1 MKRYAFAC
9 FMWLTIQTALAQKT
23 GAAPEVALNAVMAR
37 HFPASQP
44 GGALLVVRDG
54 KTVYNRGVGL
64 ANRETQMPIT
74 PETNFR
80 MASVSKQFTALC
92 ILLLEK
98 QKKLSFDDTLLRFFP
113 DFNPHVGQKIK
124 LRHLL
129 THTSGLLDYES
140 LLASDRK
147 DQIFDAEVLELLK
160 PQDSTYFEPG
170 SRFRYS
176 NSAFCLLTQVVERV
190 AKQPYLDFIT
200 EHIFKPLGMNQTT
213 LYEPGRTIPN
223 RAMGY
228 ARNPDNTIRF
238 SDQSVT
244 SGTKGD
250 GCVYTS
256 LTDYKKWNDALTTN
270 QLVNL
275 PQQLERVQ
283 VPLNGPANGFYG
295 LGWFFTQTKT
305 GTQAL
310 FHSGS
315 TCGFSNC
322 VVWIPAQKTLVVLF
336 SNLAD
341 NHRPFA
347 DILNALKPAIE
358 LSGDIWALHNLTN

>member
-1 MKRYAFAC
+1 MKIVAFGCLMGLAV
-9 FMWLTIQTALAQKT
+9 QPVLAQKT
-23 GAAPEVALNAVMAR
+23 AAALDAVMHRNFSAD
-37 HFPASQP
+37 QP
-44 GGALLVVRDG
+44 GGALLVVVDG

-64 ANRETQMPIT
+64 ANRETKMPIT
-74 PETNFR
+74 PTTNFR

-98 QKKLSFDDTLLRFFP
+98 QKKLSFDDNLLTFFP
-113 DFNPHVGQKIK
+113 DFNPRIGQKVK

-129 THTSGLLDYES
+129 THTSGILDYETG
-140 LLASDRK
+140 LPPGRK
-147 DQIFDAEVLELLK
+147 DQIFDAEVLALLK
-160 PQDSTYFEPG
+160 PKDSTYFEPG
-170 SRFRYS
+170 RRFRYS
-176 NSAFCLLTQVVERV
+176 NSAFCLLTQVVEQV
-190 AKQPYLDFIT
+190 AKKPYLDFIT
-200 EHIFKPLGMNQTT
+200 ENIFKPLGMNQTT
-213 LYEPGRTIPN
+213 LYEPGRPIPD

-228 ARNPDNTIRF
+228 ARDQDGKIRF

-256 LTDYKKWNDALTTN
+256 LADYKKWNDALITN
-270 QLVNL
+270 KLVDLQEQLGRVHH
-275 PQQLERVQ
+275 PLEGQ
-283 VPLNGPANGFYG
+283 PDAFYG
-295 LGWFFTQTKT
+295 LGWFFTQTK
-305 GTQAL
+305 GGGKEL

-322 VVWIPAQKTLVVLF
+322 VVWIPERKTLVVLF

-347 DILNALKPAIE
+347 DVLAVLKSTAE
-358 LSGDIWALHNLTN
+358 LSGDVWALHNLTN

>member
-1 MKRYAFAC
+1 MKTYAFWC
-9 FMWLTIQTALAQKT
+9 CMLLSLPTVSAQKIESALDSVMRRNFPADQP
-23 GAAPEVALNAVMAR
+23 GAALM
-37 HFPASQP
+37 
-44 GGALLVVRDG
+44 VVIDG
-54 KTVYNRGVGL
+54 KTVYNRGIGM
-64 ANRETQMPIT
+64 ANLETKTAIS

-80 MASVSKQFTALC
+80 MASVSKQFTAMC

-98 QKKLSFDDTLLRFFP
+98 QKKLSVDDNLLRFFP
-113 DFNPHVGQKIK
+113 DFNRHVGQTVK

-129 THTSGLLDYES
+129 THTSGMLDYES
-140 LLASDRK
+140 LLSPNRK
-147 DQIFDAEVLELLK
+147 EQVFDAEVLSLLK

-176 NSAFCLLTQVVERV
+176 NSAFCLLTQVIERV
-190 AKQPYLDFIT
+190 SGKPYLAFIT
-200 EHIFKPLGMNQTT
+200 ETIFKPLGMNQTT
-213 LYEPGRTIPN
+213 LYEPKGLIPN

-228 ARNPDNTIRF
+228 ARNQNGEIRF
-238 SDQSVT
+238 SDQSMT

-256 LTDYKKWNDALTTN
+256 LTDYKKWNDALTTGK
-270 QLVNL
+270 LVDL
-275 PQQLERVQ
+275 WEK
-283 VPLNGPANGFYG
+283 LNNVNHPIEGQPNGFYG
-295 LGWFFTQTKT
+295 LGWFFTRINGQ
-305 GTQAL
+305 GQEL

-322 VVWIPAQKTLVVLF
+322 VVQIPKKRTLIVLF

-347 DILNALKPAIE
+347 DVLNVLQPTVK
-358 LSGDIWALHNLTN
+358 LFSDVWALHNLTN

>member
-1 MKRYAFAC
+1 MKIVAFAYV
-9 FMWLTIQTALAQKT
+9 MWLAAQTVLAQKT
-23 GAAPEVALNAVMAR
+23 VAALDSVMR
-37 HFPASQP
+37 RNFPTDQP
-44 GGALLVVRDG
+44 GGALLVVMDG

-64 ANRETQMPIT
+64 ANLETKTPIT

-80 MASVSKQFTALC
+80 MASVSKQFTAMA

-98 QKKLSFDDTLLRFFP
+98 QQKLSVDDNLLTFFP
-113 DFNPHVGQKIK
+113 DFNPRVGRKIK
-124 LRHLL
+124 LRHLV
-129 THTSGLLDYES
+129 THTSGMLDYES
-140 LLASDRK
+140 RLLPDRNN
-147 DQIFDAEVLELLK
+147 QIFDAEVLALLK

-190 AKQPYLDFIT
+190 AKKPYLEFIT
-200 EHIFKPLGMNQTT
+200 ENIFKPLGMNQTT
-213 LYEPGRTIPN
+213 LYEPTRTIPN

-238 SDQSVT
+238 SDQSIT
-244 SGTKGD
+244 SGTQGD

-256 LTDYKKWNDALTTN
+256 LTDYKKWNEALAAN
-270 QLVNL
+270 RLVDL
-275 PQQLERVQ
+275 QAQLERVNQ
-283 VPLNGPANGFYG
+283 PLDGQPDDFYG
-295 LGWFFTQTKT
+295 LGWFFTQTK
-305 GTQAL
+305 GGGKEL

-322 VVWIPAQKTLVVLF
+322 VVWIPEQKTLVVLF

-347 DILNALKPAIE
+347 DVLNVLKANMN
-358 LSGDIWALHNLTN
+358 LSGDVWALHNLTN

>member
-1 MKRYAFAC
+1 ML
-9 FMWLTIQTALAQKT
+9 LTVQTVLAQKT
-23 GAAPEVALNAVMAR
+23 AIALDAVMQR
-37 HFPASQP
+37 NFPANQP
-44 GGALLVVRDG
+44 GGALLVVIDG
-54 KTVYNRGVGL
+54 KTVYNRGFGL
-64 ANRETQMPIT
+64 ANLEPKTPIT

-80 MASVSKQFTALC
+80 LASVSKQFTAMC
-92 ILLLEK
+92 ILLLKK
-98 QKKLSFDDTLLRFFP
+98 QQKLSFDDNLLRFFP
-113 DFNPHVGQKIK
+113 DFNPRVGQNIK

-129 THTSGLLDYES
+129 THTSGILDYES
-140 LLASDRK
+140 LLDNNRK
-147 DQIFDAEVLELLK
+147 EQIFDAEVLSLLK

-190 AKQPYLDFIT
+190 TKKPYREFIS
-200 EHIFKPLGMNQTT
+200 EAIFEPLGMSQTT
-213 LYEPGRTIPN
+213 LYEPSRTIPN

-228 ARNPDNTIRF
+228 ARAKNGQIRF

-244 SGTKGD
+244 SGTQGD

-256 LTDYKKWNDALTTN
+256 LADYKKWNDALATN
-270 QLVNL
+270 RLVNL
-275 PQQLERVQ
+275 AEQLGRVRH
-283 VPLNGPANGFYG
+283 PLDKQPGGFYG
-295 LGWFFTQTKT
+295 LGWFFTQTNGK
-305 GTQAL
+305 APEL

-322 VVWIPAQKTLVVLF
+322 VVWLPAKKALVVLF

-347 DILNALKPAIE
+347 DILNALKPEIE
-358 LSGDIWALHNLTN
+358 LSGDVWALHNLTN

>member
-1 MKRYAFAC
+1 M
-9 FMWLTIQTALAQKT
+9 LHTVLAQKLP
-23 GAAPEVALNAVMAR
+23 AALDSVMNR
-37 HFPASQP
+37 HFSVDQP
-44 GGALLVVRDG
+44 GGALLVVIDG

-64 ANRETQMPIT
+64 ANLETKTPISPT
-74 PETNFR
+74 TNFR
-80 MASVSKQFTALC
+80 MASVSKQFTAMS

-98 QKKLSFDDTLLRFFP
+98 QKLLSVEDNLLRFFP
-113 DFNPHVGQKIK
+113 DFNPKVGKIIK

-129 THTSGLLDYES
+129 THTSGILDYES
-140 LLASDRK
+140 LLSPTQQE
-147 DQIFDAEVLELLK
+147 QIFDNDVLNLLK

-176 NSAFCLLTQVVERV
+176 NSAFCLLAQVVERV
-190 AKQPYLDFIT
+190 SGKPYLAFIT
-200 EHIFKPLGMNQTT
+200 ENIFKPLGMNQTT
-213 LYEPGRTIPN
+213 LYEPKRAIPN

-228 ARNPDNTIRF
+228 ARNQDKTVRF

-256 LTDYKKWNDALTTN
+256 LADYKKWNDALVTGK
-270 QLVNL
+270 LVDVVEKL
-275 PQQLERVQ
+275 KTVQ
-283 VPLNGPANGFYG
+283 HAIEGQANGYYG
-295 LGWFFTQTKT
+295 LGWFFTETNGAAHT
-305 GTQAL
+305 F

-322 VVWIPAQKTLVVLF
+322 VVRIPQKKTLVVFF

-347 DILNALKPAIE
+347 DVLNVLKADTEGAI
-358 LSGDIWALHNLTN
+358 DVWALHNLTN

>member
-1 MKRYAFAC
+1 MF
-9 FMWLTIQTALAQKT
+9 LSLQTVSAQKMV
-23 GAAPEVALNAVMAR
+23 AALDSVMHR
-37 HFPASQP
+37 HFSADQP
-44 GGALLVVRDG
+44 GGALLVVIDG

-64 ANRETQMPIT
+64 ANRETKRPIT
-74 PETNFR
+74 PATNFR
-80 MASVSKQFTALC
+80 MASVSKQFTAMC

-98 QKKLSFDDTLLRFFP
+98 QQKLSVDDNLLKFFP
-113 DFNPHVGQKIK
+113 DFNPQVGKIVK

-129 THTSGLLDYES
+129 THTSGILDYES
-140 LLASDRK
+140 LMSPTQK
-147 DQIFDAEVLELLK
+147 EQIFDQDVLNLLK

-176 NSAFCLLTQVVERV
+176 NSGFCVLAQVVEQV
-190 AKQPYLDFIT
+190 SKKPYLTFIT

-213 LYEPGRTIPN
+213 LYEPKRTIPN

-228 ARNPDNTIRF
+228 ARDKNGKIRF
-238 SDQSVT
+238 SDQSIT

-250 GCVYTS
+250 GCVYIS

-270 QLVNL
+270 KLVNL
-275 PQQLERVQ
+275 PEALKRVFYPIEGQ
-283 VPLNGPANGFYG
+283 SNGFYG
-295 LGWFFTQTKT
+295 LGWFFTRTNGEAQTF
-305 GTQAL
+305 

-322 VVWIPAQKTLVVLF
+322 VVRIPEKKTLIVLF

-341 NHRPFA
+341 NHRPFG
-347 DILNALKPAIE
+347 DVLNVLTSQTE
-358 LSGDIWALHNLTN
+358 RSVDVWALHNLTN

>member
-1 MKRYAFAC
+1 MLLA
-9 FMWLTIQTALAQKT
+9 IQPIWAQKT
-23 GAAPEVALNAVMAR
+23 VAALDAVM
-37 HFPASQP
+37 HQNFPADQP
-44 GGALLVVRDG
+44 GGALLVVING
-54 KTVYNRGVGL
+54 KTIYNRGVGL
-64 ANRETQMPIT
+64 ANQETKAPIT

-80 MASVSKQFTALC
+80 MASVSKQFTAMC

-98 QKKLSFDDTLLRFFP
+98 QKKISFDDNLLRFFP
-113 DFNPHVGQKIK
+113 DFNPRVGQKIK

-140 LLASDRK
+140 LLPDDRK
-147 DQIFDAEVLELLK
+147 DQIFDAEVLALLK

-190 AKQPYLDFIT
+190 TKKPYRAFIT
-200 EHIFKPLGMNQTT
+200 ENLFKPLGMSQTT
-213 LYEPGRTIPN
+213 LYEPNRTIPN

-228 ARNPDNTIRF
+228 ARNQDQTIRF

-244 SGTKGD
+244 SGTQGD

-256 LTDYKKWNDALTTN
+256 LTDYKKWNDALVTN
-270 QLVNL
+270 QLVDL
-275 PQQLERVQ
+275 PKQLSRIKY
-283 VPLNGPANGFYG
+283 PLTGAPNGFYG
-295 LGWFFTQTKT
+295 LGWFLTQTKD
-305 GTQAL
+305 GTPEL

-322 VVWIPAQKTLVVLF
+322 VVWLPATKTLLVLF
-336 SNLAD
+336 ANLAD

-347 DILNALKPAIE
+347 DILNTLKPEVE
-358 LSGDIWALHNLTN
+358 LLGDVWTLHNLTN

>member
-1 MKRYAFAC
+1 M
-9 FMWLTIQTALAQKT
+9 LLSLHTVLAQKLL
-23 GAAPEVALNAVMAR
+23 VALDSAMHRN
-37 HFPASQP
+37 FPADQP
-44 GGALLVVRDG
+44 GGALLVVIDG

-64 ANRETQMPIT
+64 ANLETKTPISA
-74 PETNFR
+74 ETNFR
-80 MASVSKQFTALC
+80 MASVSKQFTAMC

-98 QKKLSFDDTLLRFFP
+98 QKKLSVDDNLLKFFP
-113 DFNPHVGQKIK
+113 DFNQKVGKLIK

-129 THTSGLLDYES
+129 THTSGILDYES
-140 LLASDRK
+140 LLSSTQK
-147 DQIFDAEVLELLK
+147 EQVFDNDVLNLLK

-170 SRFRYS
+170 TRFRYS
-176 NSAFCLLTQVVERV
+176 NSAFCVLAQVVEQVSR
-190 AKQPYLDFIT
+190 QSYLTFIT
-200 EHIFKPLGMNQTT
+200 ANIFKPLGMNQTT
-213 LYEPGRTIPN
+213 LYEPKRTIPN

-228 ARNPDNTIRF
+228 ARNQDKTIRF

-256 LTDYKKWNDALTTN
+256 LTDYKKWNDALTSGKLIN
-270 QLVNL
+270 LSEHLKRVNH
-275 PQQLERVQ
+275 PIEGQ
-283 VPLNGPANGFYG
+283 ANGFYG
-295 LGWFFTQTKT
+295 LGWFFTQTN
-305 GTQAL
+305 GTAHTF

-322 VVWIPAQKTLVVLF
+322 VVRIPEKRTLVVLF

-347 DILNALKPAIE
+347 DVLNVLKSSAE
-358 LSGDIWALHNLTN
+358 LSVDVWALHNLTN

>member
-1 MKRYAFAC
+1 M
-9 FMWLTIQTALAQKT
+9 LLSLQTVSAQNL
-23 GAAPEVALNAVMAR
+23 PVALDSVMHR
-37 HFPASQP
+37 NFPADQP
-44 GGALLVVRDG
+44 GGALLVVMDG
-54 KTVYNRGVGL
+54 KIVYNRGVGL
-64 ANRETQMPIT
+64 ANLEAKTPIS

-80 MASVSKQFTALC
+80 MASVSKQFTAMC

-98 QKKLSFDDTLLRFFP
+98 QKKLSVDDNLLKFFP
-113 DFNPHVGQKIK
+113 DFNQKVGKTVK

-129 THTSGLLDYES
+129 THTSGILDYES
-140 LLASDRK
+140 LLPPTQK
-147 DQIFDAEVLELLK
+147 EQIFDGDVVNLLK

-176 NSAFCLLTQVVERV
+176 NSAFCVLAQVVERV
-190 AKQPYLDFIT
+190 SKQPYLTFIT
-200 EHIFKPLGMNQTT
+200 ANIFKPLGMNQTT
-213 LYEPGRTIPN
+213 LYEPKRTIPN

-228 ARNPDNTIRF
+228 ARNQDNAIRF

-256 LTDYKKWNDALTTN
+256 LTDYKKWNDALISGK
-270 QLVNL
+270 LINL
-275 PQQLERVQ
+275 SEHLKEVHHPIEGQS
-283 VPLNGPANGFYG
+283 NGFYG
-295 LGWFFTQTKT
+295 LGWFFTQTNSAAHT
-305 GTQAL
+305 F

-322 VVWIPAQKTLVVLF
+322 VVRIPEKQTLVVLF

-347 DILNALKPAIE
+347 DVLNVLKSSAE
-358 LSGDIWALHNLTN
+358 LSVDVWTLHNLTN

>member
-1 MKRYAFAC
+1 MLFSLQTVSAQK
-9 FMWLTIQTALAQKT
+9 IETALDS
-23 GAAPEVALNAVMAR
+23 VMHR
-37 HFPASQP
+37 NFPPDQP
-44 GGALLVVRDG
+44 GGALLVVIDG

-64 ANRETQMPIT
+64 ANLETKTPVL

-80 MASVSKQFTALC
+80 MASVSKQFTAMC

-98 QKKLSFDDTLLRFFP
+98 QKKLSVDDNLLKFFP
-113 DFNPHVGQKIK
+113 DFNPQVGKTVK

-129 THTSGLLDYES
+129 THTSGIQDYES
-140 LLASDRK
+140 LMSPAQK
-147 DQIFDAEVLELLK
+147 EQIFDQDVLNLLK

-176 NSAFCLLTQVVERV
+176 NSGFCVLAQVVEKV
-190 AKQPYLDFIT
+190 SKKPYLTFIT
-200 EHIFKPLGMNQTT
+200 ENLFKPLGMNQTT
-213 LYEPGRTIPN
+213 LYEPKRTIPS

-228 ARNPDNTIRF
+228 ARDKSGKIRF
-238 SDQSVT
+238 SDQSTT

-256 LTDYKKWNDALTTN
+256 LTDYQKWNDALTSGK
-270 QLVNL
+270 LVNL
-275 PQQLERVQ
+275 PEQLKHVFHPIEGQ
-283 VPLNGPANGFYG
+283 TNGFYG
-295 LGWFFTQTKT
+295 LGWFFTQKNGEPQTY
-305 GTQAL
+305 

-322 VVWIPAQKTLVVLF
+322 VLRIPEKKTLIVLF

-347 DILNALKPAIE
+347 DVLNILKASAE
-358 LSGDIWALHNLTN
+358 LPVDVWALHNLTN

>member
-1 MKRYAFAC
+1 MKILVFWC
-9 FMWLTIQTALAQKT
+9 CMLHTVLAQKLP
-23 GAAPEVALNAVMAR
+23 AALDSVMHR
-37 HFPASQP
+37 HFSIDQP
-44 GGALLVVRDG
+44 GGALLVVIDG

-64 ANRETQMPIT
+64 ANLETKALIS

-80 MASVSKQFTALC
+80 MASVSKQFTAMC

-98 QKKLSFDDTLLRFFP
+98 QKKLSLDDNLLKFFP
-113 DFNPHVGQKIK
+113 DFNQKVGKSIK
-124 LRHLL
+124 LRYLL
-129 THTSGLLDYES
+129 THTSGILDYES
-140 LLASDRK
+140 LLSSGRK
-147 DQIFDAEVLELLK
+147 EPVFDTEVLTLLK
-160 PQDSTYFEPG
+160 SRDSTYFEPG

-190 AKQPYLDFIT
+190 TKKPYLAFIT
-200 EHIFKPLGMNQTT
+200 ENLFKPLGMRQTT
-213 LYEPGRTIPN
+213 LYEPTRMIPN

-228 ARNPDNTIRF
+228 ARNQDQTVRF

-256 LTDYKKWNDALTTN
+256 LADYKKWDNALTTG
-270 QLVNL
+270 QLVDVVEKL
-275 PQQLERVQ
+275 KTVQ
-283 VPLNGPANGFYG
+283 HPIEGQPNGFYG
-295 LGWFFTQTKT
+295 LGWFFTQTN
-305 GTQAL
+305 GEASEF

-322 VVWIPAQKTLVVLF
+322 VVRIPQKKTLVVLF

-347 DILNALKPAIE
+347 DVLNVLEADTESSI
-358 LSGDIWALHNLTN
+358 DVWALHNLTN